1 MSCIFSRESLFS
13 LEVLLGANILV
24 AARIKMALIVAP
36 NNAKVKE
43 GSKAT
48 PATTVQRN
56 AEKLAQHLSA
66 ASLPARKPNTMPGAS
81 LPPAPP

>member
-36 NNAKVKE
+36 NNAKVRE
-43 GSKAT
+43 GS
-48 PATTVQRN
+48 
-56 AEKLAQHLSA
+56 
-66 ASLPARKPNTMPGAS
+66 
-81 LPPAPP
+81 